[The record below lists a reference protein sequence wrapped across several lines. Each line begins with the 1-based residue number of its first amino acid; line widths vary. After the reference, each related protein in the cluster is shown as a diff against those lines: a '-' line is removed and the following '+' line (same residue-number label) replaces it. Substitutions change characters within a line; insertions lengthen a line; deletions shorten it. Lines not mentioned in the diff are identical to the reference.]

1 MLCWVKGERRSMD
14 DISGE
19 KYDKGEEKKV
29 SCEKREEK
37 ERS

>member
-1 MLCWVKGERRSMD
+1 LCWVKEERRSMD

-19 KYDKGEEKKV
+19 KYDKGEEKKGR
-29 SCEKREEK
+29 CEKREEK